1 VRVERI
7 LINPTTW
14 NRPRYIY
21 SFIWNFNI
29 NIYVDINQIK
39 KDRSIIHAIPSTRY
53 VYIYRMKCPLMYSK
67 AQRIQEILYRIITMR
82 APRHLLKINRS
93 KFTEEKKTTTT
104 TRTLIASYMLLLIDS
119 IYARKKRRT
128 WHMKRTKNRINNI
141 LARYART
148 QCPSRT
154 FCLFRARVI
163 NPTYCHILQVAL
175 LLLLWSGTS

>member
-1 VRVERI
+1 
-7 LINPTTW
+7 
-14 NRPRYIY
+14 
-21 SFIWNFNI
+21 
-29 NIYVDINQIK
+29 
-39 KDRSIIHAIPSTRY
+39 
-53 VYIYRMKCPLMYSK
+53 MKCPLMYSK

-141 LARYART
+141 LATYART

-163 NPTYCHILQVAL
+163 NPPYCHIPQVAL
-175 LLLLWSGTS
+175 LLLL